1 MNDVKLLGYL
11 GKDFEAEYT
20 QGGKCYAKNSLAITK
35 KWKNERGNEESKTT
49 WIPIVLFGK
58 SAETAYLHF
67 PKGSQFL
74 CSGEL
79 QSNEYTDKE
88 GNKRTS
94 LSVIVSRFYWIN
106 AKKEMVD
113 STKHNTPKQD
123 APKEPEIIYE
133 DSQAQVESVQEDIPF

>member
-1 MNDVKLLGYL
+1 M
-11 GKDFEAEYT
+11 
-20 QGGKCYAKNSLAITK
+20 
-35 KWKNERGNEESKTT
+35 
-49 WIPIVLFGK
+49 
-58 SAETAYLHF
+58 
-67 PKGSQFL
+67 

-113 STKHNTPKQD
+113 NAKQNTPKQD

-133 DSQAQVESVQEDIPF
+133 DSQAQVEAVQEDIPF